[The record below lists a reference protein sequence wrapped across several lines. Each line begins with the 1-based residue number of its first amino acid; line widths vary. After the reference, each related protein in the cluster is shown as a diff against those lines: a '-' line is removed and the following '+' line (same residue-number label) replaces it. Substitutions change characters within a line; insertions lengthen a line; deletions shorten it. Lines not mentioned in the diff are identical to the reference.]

1 MNNMKQ
7 FNTLLPV
14 LIFAGAWIFSKDVI
28 LATGAL
34 MVALTLQVGYEKLT
48 KGSIDKKLLLT
59 WLLVLVLGG
68 ATLALRDP
76 IFIQWKVSIV
86 NLSLIHI

>member
-1 MNNMKQ
+1 MKQ

-48 KGSIDKKLLLT
+48 KRNETRVGSD
-59 WLLVLVLGG
+59 
-68 ATLALRDP
+68 
-76 IFIQWKVSIV
+76 
-86 NLSLIHI
+86 